1 MTAKIFSAKP
11 LSLYADRMPKA
22 EPAAAP
28 LPAAPAKPATRE
40 KAAPAITKAAPK
52 VVAKPAPKPAQHPAP
67 KTAVPGAKDAPRRAV
82 TALPSGE
89 GGLRLVPIQR
99 LAQGGRWRVEA
110 MRSYAD
116 PVLYWFTRGQGRIT
130 VGGITRGYGA
140 HNAIFIPAGAMH
152 GFEAGPQSYGTALFF
167 GRGEDPDL
175 PREPLHLRIRDA
187 VPQAELSG
195 ILDHIQREIDAARP
209 GHDRAA
215 RHYLGLLSVWL
226 ERHAGAAEAGR
237 SDAYHRLARRYADLL
252 EHGYRSGQ
260 GVAGY
265 ARDLGVTPTHLTR
278 VCKKTCGRSAS
289 DLLHDRLIF
298 EARRLLL
305 ETRLPVARVSE
316 ELGFTSP
323 AYFTRAFQK
332 RTGRTPSAFRKAP

>member
-28 LPAAPAKPATRE
+28 LPVAPAKPATRE
-40 KAAPAITKAAPK
+40 KAAPTAAKAAPK
-52 VVAKPAPKPAQHPAP
+52 VVAKPAPKAGVQA
-67 KTAVPGAKDAPRRAV
+67 AKAAPRRAV

-167 GRGEDPDL
+167 GRGEDLGL

-187 VPQAELSG
+187 IPQAELSG

-237 SDAYHRLARRYADLL
+237 SDAYHRLARRYSELL

-265 ARDLGVTPTHLTR
+265 ARELGVTPTHLTR